1 MILINY
7 DIGMIILHEH
17 NRQGTSRASARLVS
31 YYELLI
37 DNYKYWYRNITGFSL
52 TVSNYYVF
60 IITNIVTRFLPNIT
74 KYLLPNIL
82 QLSSTS
88 YKSSFMN

>member
-1 MILINY
+1 
-7 DIGMIILHEH
+7 MIIFHAH
-17 NRQGTSRASARLVS
+17 SRQGTSRQFLC
-31 YYELLI
+31 YELLI
-37 DNYKYWYRNITGFSL
+37 DNYKYWYSNITGFSL
-52 TVSNYYVF
+52 TVLNYYCVF
-60 IITNIVTRFLPNIT
+60 IITNIVTRVLPNIT